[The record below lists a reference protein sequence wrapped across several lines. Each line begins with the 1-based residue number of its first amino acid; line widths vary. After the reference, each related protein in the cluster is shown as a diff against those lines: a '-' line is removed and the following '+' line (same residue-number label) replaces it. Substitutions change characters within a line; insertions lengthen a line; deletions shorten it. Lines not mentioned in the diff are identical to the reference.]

1 MCRAY
6 EHREIP
12 EDVLDRI
19 LDLAA
24 RFPSV
29 GNTQPQEF
37 IVIRN
42 QTKIRLA
49 RAALDQFYLAEAP
62 VVIVVVSDMRR
73 SRPRYVERG
82 EHFYSIING
91 AFAAMLILL
100 AAVNE
105 GLGAAFVGA
114 FDDDEVRTVLGLPRA
129 VRPIGLISIGFCAEA
144 PTKVPRPPKERI
156 IHYERWQGR

>member
-1 MCRAY
+1 LCRAY

-100 AAVNE
+100 AAVVKDW
-105 GLGAAFVGA
+105 GRRLSA
-114 FDDDEVRTVLGLPRA
+114 RSTMTR
-129 VRPIGLISIGFCAEA
+129 CARYSVYRE
-144 PTKVPRPPKERI
+144 PCVP
-156 IHYERWQGR
+156 